1 MGGQAISPQPFFVI
15 QGSKG
20 EIVLGG
26 FEGGGSLFTEDADA
40 EGGLKETPLEKVGW
54 DSGYEVS

>member
-1 MGGQAISPQPFFVI
+1 MI

-54 DSGYEVS
+54 DSGYEVSFSV